1 MKVCLKKLNQNKKEG
16 NLLKTI
22 IIISIF
28 YFIAHHIIKN
38 LRHLRTGEP
47 EENNSNYWMFTYDF
61 KETKKSSIFDR
72 DSTEILEKR
81 KIKNKLIILLYLTV
95 VILFIYSNL
104 FFTQLLLFILEKN

>member
-1 MKVCLKKLNQNKKEG
+1 M
-16 NLLKTI
+16 LKTI

-28 YFIAHHIIKN
+28 YFIAHYIIKN

-81 KIKNKLIILLYLTV
+81 KIKNQLIILLYLS
-95 VILFIYSNL
+95 LNSY
-104 FFTQLLLFILEKN
+104 